1 MDNTLKLNKKDIIK
15 FVILTVF
22 LTSMIVCGIIFYPK
36 IKEYISFENVR
47 GFVEKNKFLSF
58 FVFILLQIFQV
69 VIFVIPGDVINAT
82 GGFVFNIF
90 IGFLLSFIG
99 VVLGSIIAFYISRIL
114 GYNFVNKFV
123 KKEKLDKIVSFF
135 ESNTGFISLFIF
147 CNLPFVPKDVLMYG
161 AGLTPLKAKKTLFIY
176 CVSRIPGII
185 IWNSM
190 GANIYSRSI
199 LGIVITLCVL
209 LLFLMFIILIKKKID
224 GSRIIKV
231 KPSNN

>member
-1 MDNTLKLNKKDIIK
+1 MDNTLNKKDIIK
-15 FVILTVF
+15 FIILSVF

-209 LLFLMFIILIKKKID
+209 LLFLMFIVLIKKKID

>member
-1 MDNTLKLNKKDIIK
+1 MDNTLNKKDIIK
-15 FVILTVF
+15 FVIFSVF
-22 LTSMIVCGIIFYPK
+22 LVSMIICGIIFYPK

-47 GFVEKNKFLSF
+47 LFVEKNKFLSF
-58 FVFILLQIFQV
+58 LVFILLQIFQV
-69 VIFVIPGDVINAT
+69 VIFIIPGDVINAT

-99 VVLGSIIAFYISRIL
+99 VILGSIIAFYISRTL
-114 GYNFVNKFV
+114 GYNFINKFV

-135 ESNTGFISLFIF
+135 ESNTGFVSLFIF

-161 AGLTPLKAKKTLFIY
+161 AGLTPLKARKTLFVY
-176 CVSRIPGII
+176 CISRIPGII

-199 LGIVITLCVL
+199 LGIIITLCVL
-209 LLFLMFIILIKKKID
+209 LLFLMLIVLIKKKID

-231 KPSNN
+231 KPSN

>member
-1 MDNTLKLNKKDIIK
+1 MDNTLNKKDIIK
-15 FVILTVF
+15 FVIFSVF
-22 LTSMIVCGIIFYPK
+22 LVSMIICGIIFYPK

-47 GFVEKNKFLSF
+47 LFVEKNKFLSF

-69 VIFVIPGDVINAT
+69 VIFIIPGDVINAT

-99 VVLGSIIAFYISRIL
+99 VVLGSIIAFYISRTL
-114 GYNFVNKFV
+114 GYNFINKFV

-135 ESNTGFISLFIF
+135 ESNTGFVSLFIF

-161 AGLTPLKAKKTLFIY
+161 AGLTPLKARKTLFVY
-176 CVSRIPGII
+176 CISRIPGII

-199 LGIVITLCVL
+199 LGIIITLCVL
-209 LLFLMFIILIKKKID
+209 LLFLMLIVLVKKKID

-231 KPSNN
+231 KPSN

>member
-1 MDNTLKLNKKDIIK
+1 MDNTLNKKDIIK
-15 FVILTVF
+15 FVIFSVF
-22 LTSMIVCGIIFYPK
+22 LVSMIICGIIFYPK

-47 GFVEKNKFLSF
+47 LFVEKNKFLSF

-69 VIFVIPGDVINAT
+69 VIFIIPGDVINAT

-90 IGFLLSFIG
+90 VGFLLSFIG
-99 VVLGSIIAFYISRIL
+99 VVLGSIIAFYISRTL
-114 GYNFVNKFV
+114 GYNFINKFV

-135 ESNTGFISLFIF
+135 ESNTGFVSLFIF

-161 AGLTPLKAKKTLFIY
+161 AGLTPLKARKTLFIY
-176 CVSRIPGII
+176 CISRIPGII

-199 LGIVITLCVL
+199 LGIIITLCVL
-209 LLFLMFIILIKKKID
+209 LLFLMLIVLIKKKID

-231 KPSNN
+231 KPSN

>member
-1 MDNTLKLNKKDIIK
+1 MDNTLNKKDIIK
-15 FVILTVF
+15 FVILSVF

-199 LGIVITLCVL
+199 LGIVITLCFL
-209 LLFLMFIILIKKKID
+209 LLFLMFIVLIKKKID